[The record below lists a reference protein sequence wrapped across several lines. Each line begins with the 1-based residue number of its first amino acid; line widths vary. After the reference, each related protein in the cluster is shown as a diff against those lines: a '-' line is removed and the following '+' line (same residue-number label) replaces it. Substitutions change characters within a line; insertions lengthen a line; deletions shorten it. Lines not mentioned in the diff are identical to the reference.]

1 MEYNPRKILDNKYIL
16 KKQIGAGTQGEVY
29 LALKIGDNQNNE
41 YVVKLSKK
49 KNSSED
55 EEEQRNFMYEI
66 EILKKLSNTEKKYV
80 PQLYDYGNGYLKTEG
95 SNEDESDLV
104 KRLYL
109 VIDYA
114 EKGDLFLY
122 LKKAPTGLKEL
133 HAKYLFKKILEGIQY
148 CHKANICHLDIK
160 IGNILLD
167 GNFDPIITDFGY
179 SQLIKDS
186 NNNILK
192 KRGIVG
198 TPPYICPQIWYNET
212 YNGIDADIFS
222 LGVVL
227 FNLVTGNYGFDTS
240 HKKDKNYK
248 YIFNK
253 YFNSYWKDI
262 TEQLPCIEKISKE
275 FKELYIKMVSY
286 NPEKRPSIDNILN
299 DPWMMEINK
308 MNEEELDNL
317 HKNIMEEF
325 IELEVKKNSDN
336 EVIEANKNT
345 AYTDKD
351 IGDGSRGESPEQYFD
366 ESLKLKKIKKGE
378 KFANHYLKINE
389 LLPAK
394 FMNVLVEKIRQKY
407 EDCKIEVSEKKFAFV
422 AKFDIEQDFEEM
434 EEFEEKNNLCNIKIK
449 LYEDEEGGYFINFI
463 KKQGLIEDY
472 YEFFTEIKAIIKKLL
487 E

>member
-55 EEEQRNFMYEI
+55 EEEQRNFMNEI
-66 EILKKLSNTEKKYV
+66 EILKKLSNAEKKYV

-114 EKGDLFLY
+114 EKGDLYYY

-227 FNLVTGNYGFDTS
+227 FNLVTGN
-240 HKKDKNYK
+240 
-248 YIFNK
+248 
-253 YFNSYWKDI
+253 
-262 TEQLPCIEKISKE
+262 C
-275 FKELYIKMVSY
+275 
-286 NPEKRPSIDNILN
+286 R
-299 DPWMMEINK
+299 
-308 MNEEELDNL
+308 
-317 HKNIMEEF
+317 F
-325 IELEVKKNSDN
+325 I
-336 EVIEANKNT
+336 
-345 AYTDKD
+345 
-351 IGDGSRGESPEQYFD
+351 
-366 ESLKLKKIKKGE
+366 
-378 KFANHYLKINE
+378 
-389 LLPAK
+389 
-394 FMNVLVEKIRQKY
+394 
-407 EDCKIEVSEKKFAFV
+407 
-422 AKFDIEQDFEEM
+422 
-434 EEFEEKNNLCNIKIK
+434 
-449 LYEDEEGGYFINFI
+449 
-463 KKQGLIEDY
+463 
-472 YEFFTEIKAIIKKLL
+472 
-487 E
+487 